1 MTKQQEPE
9 AQLPVHSEQSITQ
22 FLLSNTDFFYR
33 NPAVLEQLLLPHKTG
48 AAVSLI
54 ERQVTVLQARNRLL
68 TSQLRDLIHNAR
80 ENDRLNNNMQD
91 LTIALLECRNTTN
104 ILDTVHY
111 HLKNQFS
118 AEALT
123 FPLLF
128 APSSLANNSL
138 QPTAV
143 RLIPENA
150 PELKTLEKLLEHK
163 TPWCGKLSPQQR
175 DVVFGSLSNGIESA
189 AIIPL
194 QHDGKTFGAIG
205 IGSKDEKHFQ
215 ADMGTIFLSHL
226 GKMVSQALQLY

>member
-1 MTKQQEPE
+1 MTKQQESE
-9 AQLPVHSEQSITQ
+9 AESNVHNEQSIAQ
-22 FLLSNTDFFYR
+22 FLLKNTDFFCR
-33 NPAVLEQLLLPHKTG
+33 NSAVLEQLLLPHHTG

-54 ERQVTVLQARNRLL
+54 ERQVTVLQAKNRLL

-80 ENDRLNNNMQD
+80 ENDKLNNNMQD
-91 LTIALLECRNTTN
+91 LTIALLECRNTTD
-104 ILDTVHY
+104 ILETVQH

-128 APSSLANNSL
+128 APSSLANNAS
-138 QPTAV
+138 QPTAI
-143 RLIPENA
+143 RLIPKNDSG
-150 PELKTLEKLLEHK
+150 LKTLKKLLERE
-163 TPWCGKLSPQQR
+163 TPLCGKLSQKQL
-175 DVVFGSLSNGIESA
+175 DIVFGSLSSDIKSA

-194 QHDGKTFGAIG
+194 QQNGKTFGAIA
-205 IGSKDEKHFQ
+205 IGSKDEKRFQ

>member
-1 MTKQQEPE
+1 MTKQQGSE
-9 AQLPVHSEQSITQ
+9 AESQTHSEQSIAQ
-22 FLLSNTDFFYR
+22 FLLKNTDFFYR
-33 NPAVLEQLLLPHKTG
+33 NPTVLEQLLLPHKTG

-54 ERQVTVLQARNRLL
+54 ERQVTVLQAKNRLL

-80 ENDRLNNNMQD
+80 ENDKLNSNMQD

-104 ILDTVHY
+104 ILDTVHR

-128 APSSLANNSL
+128 APASLNNNAL
-138 QPTAV
+138 QSAAV
-143 RLIPENA
+143 HFTPENS
-150 PELKTLEKLLEHK
+150 PEFKTLKKLLEGE
-163 TPWCGKLSPQQR
+163 TPLCGKLSQKQR
-175 DVVFGSLSNGIESA
+175 DVVFGSLSNVIESA

-194 QHDGKTFGAIG
+194 QKNGEIFGAIG
-205 IGSKDEKHFQ
+205 IGSKDEKRFQ
-215 ADMGTIFLSHL
+215 ADMGTMFLSHL